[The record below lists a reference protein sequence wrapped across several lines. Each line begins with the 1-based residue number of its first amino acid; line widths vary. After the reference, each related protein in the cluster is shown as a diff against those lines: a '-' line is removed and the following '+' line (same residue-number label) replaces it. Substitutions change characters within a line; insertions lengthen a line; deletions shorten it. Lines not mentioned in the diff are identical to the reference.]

1 MTGTDAALLNQV
13 GDLAGDDTGF
23 ATAGPGQY
31 QQWAINVIYCSALLA
46 IEFVQVDLPDWRMIS
61 ELRIVASE

>member
-31 QQWAINVIYCSALLA
+31 QQWAINVIYCSTLLG
-46 IEFVQVDLPDWRMIS
+46 IEFVQVGLPVLEDDQ
-61 ELRIVASE
+61 